1 MLELP
6 LHKQPSTS
14 INRNNNNSS
23 PHNNTPTNTK
33 HIDSRNAVV
42 LPSHRSSFTH
52 SNYYAQ
58 LIEDIGFTKQAWLV
72 FTLASLLQF
81 IWGQETCFI
90 SINMDY
96 LARTKNIPQH
106 TISLSICILYSMMG
120 IGSACVGVLTKHTG
134 RIFVLELT
142 ILIHL
147 LTTVL
152 CSVISPLT
160 FFPIMLLRCINNIS
174 IGVFNIVALN
184 LMSEFFPTR
193 NRSLVLMINSGFY
206 NVGNLYTILINNM
219 SLDLKHFSTTKW
231 KLINL
236 NTLIPGIIAIC
247 IVITCITE
255 SPLYLLN
262 KNRQHEGFRILQ
274 RMKQC
279 TITEDEQQR
288 VMQAIT
294 SKKNYKLKSHYKEL
308 FTKEYYKLTMLS
320 LCICAICYLNMIGIT
335 YLIPKT
341 LQNVNEVVY
350 SVSYGMQIFIYG
362 VIQLP
367 NGIVGGLMTESV
379 ALGRRITI
387 WFSALMCA
395 VFYFVSALWM
405 KYVAIYGGII
415 MLFNSICFGCA
426 FIYVT
431 EVFPTNLRDI
441 AQSFIQC
448 FSFVLGSW
456 SPLVVN
462 AIQYKVSYVVLG
474 VTNVVCVVLGVILP
488 VDTLLRPLDEDII

>member
-6 LHKQPSTS
+6 LHKHPSTT
-14 INRNNNNSS
+14 INNNS
-23 PHNNTPTNTK
+23 PHNTPTNAK
-33 HIDSRNAVV
+33 HVDSRNAV
-42 LPSHRSSFTH
+42 PSQRSAPI
-52 SNYYAQ
+52 NYYAQ
-58 LIEDIGFTKQAWLV
+58 LIEEIGFSKQAWLV
-72 FTLASLLQF
+72 FVLASLLQF

-96 LARTKNIPQH
+96 LARTKNVPQF
-106 TISLSICILYSMMG
+106 TVSLSICALYSMMG
-120 IGSACVGVLTKHTG
+120 IGSACVGALTKHTG
-134 RIFVLELT
+134 RIFSLEITL
-142 ILIHL
+142 LIHL
-147 LTTVL
+147 LTTVM
-152 CSVISPLT
+152 CSLLSPLA
-160 FFPIMLLRCINNIS
+160 FFPILLLRCLNNIA
-174 IGVFNIVALN
+174 IGVFNIVVLN
-184 LMSEFFPTR
+184 LMSEFFPIR

-219 SLDLKHFSTTKW
+219 NLDLKHFSSTKW

-236 NTLIPGIIAIC
+236 GTLLPGLIAML
-247 IVITCITE
+247 VLLTSITE

-262 KNRQHEGFRILQ
+262 KNRQHEGFRVLQ
-274 RMKQC
+274 RMKRSA
-279 TITEDEQQR
+279 ITEEEQQR
-288 VMQAIT
+288 VIQAIT
-294 SKKNYKLKSHYKEL
+294 SKKNYKLKSHYSEL
-308 FTKEYYKLTMLS
+308 FTKEYYKLTLLS
-320 LCICAICYLNMIGIT
+320 LCICAICYLNMVGIT

-341 LQNVNEVVY
+341 LQNVSEVVY

-367 NGIVGGLMTESV
+367 NGVIGGLMTESV
-379 ALGRRITI
+379 ALGRKITI
-387 WFSALMCA
+387 WFSALMCG
-395 VFYFVSALWM
+395 VFYFISAVWM

-456 SPLVVN
+456 SPLIVS
-462 AIQYKVSYVVLG
+462 ALPYKASYVVFG
-474 VTNVVCVVLGVILP
+474 VTNVLCVGLGMLLP
-488 VDTLLRPLDEDII
+488 VDTLLRPLDEDLI